1 MKNNNIMD
9 LFVIKRNGTKEK
21 VDFNKITKRINKLV
35 SKEEKNNI
43 NPVLISQKTI
53 ASIYPGVTTE
63 LLDIESAK
71 ICANMSTVDPLYNNL
86 AGRILV
92 SNLQKKINK
101 TFSEKTELIQKM
113 STNNKSLLDL
123 DYYNYIMNNKSK
135 LDTIIDYSRDLRFDY
150 FGFKT
155 IERYLIKNLKTNE
168 YYETPQDLFLR
179 VAVFLNRDNIDNII
193 STYNMMSCG
202 YYTHASPTLFNAG
215 LARSQL
221 ASCFLVGTEDS
232 MSGITKTWSNVSQIS
247 KWGGGLGIHVSNI
260 RSKGSIIRGSNGK
273 SDGIIPMLKVY
284 NEISRYVNQSG
295 KRKGSFAIYLEPHHP
310 DLMEFLELR
319 KNTGVETERARD
331 LFLALWVSDL
341 FMKKVKEG
349 SDWYFFCPDECPGLS
364 ECYGE
369 EYEKLYNKYV
379 EQKKYKFIK
388 PAKDVMKAILESQIE
403 TGMPY
408 MGYKDSVNRKS
419 NQKNLGTIKS
429 SNLCIEIMEYS
440 NNNEYATCNLASIAL
455 NSFLQPFKPVRKF
468 TIYSLPNCKYCDYSK
483 KYMDTK
489 KYKYNVINLGDTDF
503 KKFKTYPQIYYG
515 NKHIGGFNELLK
527 LTAHHYDYESLY
539 KTAYMA
545 TVNLNKVIDLNY
557 YPCVETKR
565 SNMKHRPIGLGI
577 QGLAD
582 CLVMMRI
589 PFESNEAV
597 EFNQK
602 YMETIYMASINASID
617 IAEKRYNDMKT
628 LIESKANVPELY
640 DSKFIIYD
648 NIINELY
655 HKFKPCSK
663 EMELKYA
670 YGAYGSFEGSPSSQ
684 GILQF
689 DMWNH
694 KPSNDWSKI
703 KERLKKYGMRNSL
716 LTALMPT
723 ASTSQILGNT
733 ECFEFFTSN
742 IYSRRTISGDFVM
755 VNKHLV
761 KDLQSIGLW
770 NNSIKDVI
778 IAMNGSV
785 EKLDIPKSI
794 KELYKTIWEI
804 KQVWVLKNSLARSPF
819 VDQSQSMNI
828 YMAQPNFKKLFNCH
842 LWAWEN
848 GLKTGMY
855 YLRSKP
861 SVNASKFTI
870 DPRLEKLLQEQDNYE
885 VCESCSG

>member
-1 MKNNNIMD
+1 M
-9 LFVIKRNGTKEK
+9 FVIKRNGMKEN
-21 VDFNKITKRINKLV
+21 VDFNKITKRITKLIL
-35 SKEEKNNI
+35 KEEKNNI
-43 NPVLISQKTI
+43 NPVLVSQKTI

-71 ICANMSTVDPLYNNL
+71 ICANMSTIDPLYNNL

-92 SNLQKKINK
+92 SNLQKKNNK
-101 TFSEKTELIQKM
+101 LFSEKTIII
-113 STNNKSLLDL
+113 NKLNSPNKNFLDL
-123 DYYNYIMNNKSK
+123 QYYNYIMNNKTK
-135 LDTIIDYSRDLRFDY
+135 IDNIIDYSRDLRFDY

-179 VAVFLNRDNIDNII
+179 VAIFLNRDNIDKII
-193 STYNMMSCG
+193 NTYNMMSCG

-215 LARSQL
+215 IACSQL

-232 MSGITKTWSNVSQIS
+232 MAGITKTWSNVSQIS
-247 KWGGGLGIHVSNI
+247 KWGGGLGIHISNI
-260 RSKGSIIRGSNGK
+260 RSRDSIIRGSNGK

-310 DLMEFLELR
+310 DLMDFLELR
-319 KNTGVETERARD
+319 KNTGIETERTRD

-341 FMKKVKEG
+341 FMKKVKED
-349 SDWYFFCPDECPGLS
+349 SIWYFFCPDECPGLS

-369 EYEKLYNKYV
+369 EYEKLYTEYIK
-379 EQKKYKFIK
+379 QKKYKFMK
-388 PAKDVMKAILESQIE
+388 PAQEVMRAILESQIE

-440 NNNEYATCNLASIAL
+440 NDNEYATCNLASIAL
-455 NSFLQPFKPVRKF
+455 NSFIIPFKPVRKF
-468 TIYSLPNCKYCDYSK
+468 TIYSLSKCKYCDYSK
-483 KYMDTK
+483 KYMDNK
-489 KYKYNVINLGDTDF
+489 KYKYNVINMGDDDF
-503 KKFKTYPQIYYG
+503 KKFKNYPQIYYG

-527 LTAHHYDYESLY
+527 FTAFNYDYESLY
-539 KTAYMA
+539 KTSYLA
-545 TVNLNKVIDLNY
+545 TINLNKIIDLNY
-557 YPCVETKR
+557 YPCIETKR

-582 CLVMMRI
+582 CLVNMKI
-589 PFESNEAV
+589 PFESNEAI
-597 EFNQK
+597 EFNKK
-602 YMETIYMASINASID
+602 YMETIYMASITASID
-617 IAEKRYNDMKT
+617 LAEQRYNDMKI
-628 LIESKANVPELY
+628 LINSGINIPEFY
-640 DSKFIIYD
+640 DPNFIIYD
-648 NIINELY
+648 SNINVQY
-655 HKFKPCSK
+655 HKLKPCKK

-670 YGAYGSFEGSPSSQ
+670 YGAYSSFEGSPSSE

-689 DMWNH
+689 DMWNY
-694 KPSNDWSKI
+694 KPSENWTNI

-770 NNSIKDVI
+770 NSKIKDII
-778 IAMNGSV
+778 IASNGSV
-785 EKLDIPKSI
+785 EKLDIPKYI
-794 KELYKTIWEI
+794 KDLYKTIWEI

-828 YMAQPNFKKLFNCH
+828 YMAKPNFKKLFNCH

-861 SVNASKFTI
+861 SSNASKFTI
-870 DPRLEKLLQEQDNYE
+870 DPRLEKQLQEQDNYE